1 MNEALQVAGCIAA
14 AAAIC
19 GGMLLPDRRLRAA
32 AVLAALALALA
43 LLLGEGWDELS
54 SLRDRPAALGVL
66 ALAGAAALVGLAL
79 ALRRWPDALPPL
91 LVATLPFRIPIDVS
105 GEEVNLLL
113 PLYVVIA
120 AGALAY
126 ALEAF
131 LDQPQPEPAR
141 PRSRLLLY
149 ALSVAVFLYALQVSY
164 SSDVSFATRNVGFF
178 LIPFAAL
185 FVLLYDRRWTPRLLG
200 LCLAVAVG
208 EAVLFALVGVWQH
221 AAQEIFW
228 NPALERSN
236 EFHFYF
242 RVNSLFWDPNIYGR
256 YLALA
261 AVLVVAMVMWAGN
274 RRRLAA
280 LAAVLA
286 VLLAGLAVGL
296 SQTSFVA
303 VLVGVAVLCA
313 LRYSLLWTAI
323 MTPVAVVAVAASVF
337 VIGGTSEAEDS
348 ANELSS
354 GRSSL
359 VEGGWELTKQ
369 KPLGGHGS
377 ASFSAAFTELE
388 DIPPGKTTVSHNEPV
403 TVAAEQGAIGIL
415 VYLATLAAAV
425 WTLMAGMRRLAP
437 GLGAPADAVSD
448 PAEGGAGAIALARIA
463 LVAAFAA
470 MLLHTVGYGA
480 FLTDPLT
487 WTLLGIGGSLSA
499 ASSTTPVAS
508 RTSGP
513 RTRPGAA
520 RADA

>member
-91 LVATLPFRIPIDVS
+91 LVATLPFRIPIDVG

-120 AGALAY
+120 AGALSY

-131 LDQPQPEPAR
+131 FDQPRPEPEPAR

-149 ALSVAVFLYALQVSY
+149 ALSAAVLLYALQVSY

-178 LIPFAAL
+178 LIPFGAL

-221 AAQEIFW
+221 VAQEIFW

-256 YLALA
+256 YLALV
-261 AVLVVAMVMWAGN
+261 AVLVVAVVMWTGD
-274 RRRLAA
+274 RRRLAGIT
-280 LAAVLA
+280 AVLA

-296 SQTSFVA
+296 SQTSFIA

-323 MTPVAVVAVAASVF
+323 LTPFAVAAVVASVF

-369 KPLGGHGS
+369 EPLGGHGS

-415 VYLATLAAAV
+415 VYLGTLAAAV

-448 PAEGGAGAIALARIA
+448 PVEGGAGATALARIA

-480 FLTDPLT
+480 YLTDPLI
-487 WTLLGIGGSLSA
+487 WTLLGIGGSL
-499 ASSTTPVAS
+499 
-508 RTSGP
+508 
-513 RTRPGAA
+513 
-520 RADA
+520 ADG